1 MSSSTDIALINAI
14 CILED
19 NENKLN
25 LITKLKSCQLQ
36 LSTERKDESINN
48 VICILDEVSKCLH
61 HSHMLLYS
69 LTRSCCDGLSFV
81 F

>member
-25 LITKLKSCQLQ
+25 LTTKLRSCQLQ

-48 VICILDEVSKCLH
+48 VICKCCLVRAV
-61 HSHMLLYS
+61 MVCLLYFNVI
-69 LTRSCCDGLSFV
+69 CD
-81 F
+81 